1 MTSSN
6 SFLLLLKCRFSL
18 LFTVFLAFVSVNQA
32 ATFKIDD
39 HIISPNAGTVTV
51 PIKVSDFTNVGAM
64 QFTLSW
70 DPAVLEYKSV
80 GDFEHSTLLS
90 ELFFFGET
98 HFNTQTS
105 YLDKGKLPV
114 LYEQL
119 FSNDV
124 NLVDGGVI
132 CSVTFNLLG
141 DNGSITTISFS
152 DEPTPSKLASF
163 AGGTPE
169 FISENGKVTIFEDNT
184 APVITLKG
192 YATEI
197 HEVGTAYTDAGATV
211 TDNFDTTVT
220 VATSGTVDDSKL
232 GIYLITYTASD
243 ASGNATAPVTR
254 TVLVA
259 D

>member
-51 PIKVSDFTNVGAM
+51 PIKVSDFTKIGAM

-80 GDFEHSTLLS
+80 GDFEHSRLPS

-98 HFNTQTS
+98 YFNTQAS
-105 YLDKGKLPV
+105 YLDIGKLPV

-119 FSNDV
+119 FSSDV

-141 DNGSITTISFS
+141 DNGSSTTISFS

-169 FISENGKVTIFEDNT
+169 FISKNGKVTIFEDNT
-184 APVITLKG
+184 APR
-192 YATEI
+192 Y
-197 HEVGTAYTDAGATV
+197 
-211 TDNFDTTVT
+211 
-220 VATSGTVDDSKL
+220 
-232 GIYLITYTASD
+232 
-243 ASGNATAPVTR
+243 PR
-254 TVLVA
+254 
-259 D
+259 